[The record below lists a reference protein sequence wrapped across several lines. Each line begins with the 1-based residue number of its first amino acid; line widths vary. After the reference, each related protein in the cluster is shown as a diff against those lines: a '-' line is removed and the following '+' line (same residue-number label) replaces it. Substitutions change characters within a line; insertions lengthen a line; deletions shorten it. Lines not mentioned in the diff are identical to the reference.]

1 MASKTAAAAKAA
13 AKAKGKAPPPRK
25 PAPKVAA
32 KAAPSKAAPA
42 KVPPKTAAAAAAG
55 KPAAAGKA
63 PASNIEAIKAVVIKA
78 AAKGAV
84 PAPAPAEKEA
94 ETTQDSPLLDL
105 SDAAVRKMIKNAK
118 KRGYVTYEQLNAVMP
133 SEEVT
138 SEKIEDVLAMLNEMG
153 INVVENED
161 AGEDEERDDDDD
173 EEEGGDLVETSGT
186 KSVAE
191 TKKSEPGER
200 TDDPVRM
207 YLREM
212 GSVELLSREGEIAI
226 AKRIEA
232 GREAMI
238 AGLCESPLT
247 FQAIIIWRDE
257 LNEGKVF
264 LRDIIDLEAT
274 YAGPDAVK
282 GMANPA
288 QPGVPGVPGAMPAA
302 AAPGAA
308 ISGPA
313 LVAAP
318 PSAPPA
324 ATPFR
329 PAAYRP
335 PTPQGFRQNG
345 SGNGAGNGQAVEGE
359 EGTPVGDDG
368 LDDDDMEN
376 SLSLA
381 AIEAE
386 LKPKVMEAFD
396 KIAGEYKRLRRLQ
409 DQDIANQLVN
419 ESLSPA
425 QERKYKKIKEELIT
439 EVKLL
444 RLNQARIDALV
455 EQLYDINK
463 RLISFEGRLMR
474 LAESYGVERVD
485 FLKNHQGE
493 ELNPQW
499 LNRVSKLAAR
509 GWKNFV
515 AHEKDRIKQIRGDI
529 QALATETGLEIGEY
543 RKLVHMV
550 QKGEREARQAKKE
563 MVEANLRLV
572 ISIAKKYT
580 NRGLQFLD
588 LIQEGNIGLMKAVD
602 KFEYRR
608 GYKFSTYATWWIR
621 QAITRSIADQAR
633 TIRIPVHM
641 IETINKIV
649 RTSRQMLHEIG
660 REPTPE
666 ELAEKLAMPL
676 EKVRKVLKIAKEP
689 ISLETPI
696 GDEED
701 SHLGDFIEDKN
712 AILPIDAAIQSN
724 LRETTTRVLAS
735 LTPREERVLRMRF
748 GIGMN
753 TDHTLEEVGQQFSVT
768 RERIRQIEAKAL
780 RKLKHPSRSRKLR
793 SFLDN

>member
-1 MASKTAAAAKAA
+1 MVAKATQA
-13 AKAKGKAPPPRK
+13 DD
-25 PAPKVAA
+25 
-32 KAAPSKAAPA
+32 
-42 KVPPKTAAAAAAG
+42 TQE
-55 KPAAAGKA
+55 
-63 PASNIEAIKAVVIKA
+63 N
-78 AAKGAV
+78 
-84 PAPAPAEKEA
+84 PAEGP
-94 ETTQDSPLLDL
+94 DGPLLDL
-105 SDAAVRKMIKNAK
+105 SDAAVKKMIKAAK
-118 KRGYVTYEQLNAVMP
+118 KRGYVTYDELNEVLP
-133 SEEVT
+133 SEKVA
-138 SEKIEDVLAMLNEMG
+138 SEQIEDIMSMLSDMG
-153 INVVENED
+153 INVIEAEEAEEN
-161 AGEDEERDDDDD
+161 ASEEA
-173 EEEGGDLVETSGT
+173 EGGGDLVAVSSGAVAKTTTT
-186 KSVAE
+186 K
-191 TKKSEPGER
+191 EPADR

-257 LNEGKVF
+257 LNEAKVL

-274 YAGPDAVK
+274 YAGPDAK
-282 GMANPA
+282 NGPTGDNDDEEDSEAK
-288 QPGVPGVPGAMPAA
+288 PAA
-302 AAPGAA
+302 EETKDGA
-308 ISGPA
+308 
-313 LVAAP
+313 
-318 PSAPPA
+318 
-324 ATPFR
+324 
-329 PAAYRP
+329 
-335 PTPQGFRQNG
+335 
-345 SGNGAGNGQAVEGE
+345 EGE
-359 EGTPVGDDG
+359 NQTEGESEE
-368 LDDDDMEN
+368 DDDDDEFESN
-376 SLSLA
+376 VSLSA
-381 AIEAE
+381 MEAE
-386 LKPKVMEAFD
+386 LKPTVLETFD
-396 KIAGEYKRLRRLQ
+396 RVADSYKKLRRLQ
-409 DQDIANQLVN
+409 DQLVENKLANKTLSPSQERRYKKLKDEIIVDVK
-419 ESLSPA
+419 SLS
-425 QERKYKKIKEELIT
+425 
-439 EVKLL
+439 
-444 RLNQARIDALV
+444 LNQNRIDALV
-455 EQLYDINK
+455 AQLYDINK
-463 RLISFEGRLMR
+463 RLMGYEGRLLR
-474 LAESYGVERVD
+474 LADSYNVDRTD
-485 FLKNHQGE
+485 FLKQYQGA
-493 ELNPQW
+493 ELDPNW
-499 LNRVSKLAAR
+499 LRKVANLSTR
-509 GWKNFV
+509 GWKNFI
-515 AHEKDRIKQIRGDI
+515 AKEKETVRELRQEI
-529 QALATETGLEIGEY
+529 QTLATETGLEIIEF
-543 RKLVHMV
+543 RRIVAMV
-550 QKGEREARQAKKE
+550 QKGEREARIAKKE

-666 ELAEKLAMPL
+666 ELAEKLQMPL

-793 SFLDN
+793 SFLDS

>member
-1 MASKTAAAAKAA
+1 MATKTKAA
-13 AKAKGKAPPPRK
+13 QK
-25 PAPKVAA
+25 
-32 KAAPSKAAPA
+32 
-42 KVPPKTAAAAAAG
+42 
-55 KPAAAGKA
+55 
-63 PASNIEAIKAVVIKA
+63 
-78 AAKGAV
+78 
-84 PAPAPAEKEA
+84 EKEKDEA
-94 ETTQDSPLLDL
+94 PEKETSEAPDTPLPLLDL
-105 SDAAVRKMIKNAK
+105 SDAAVKKLIRTAK
-118 KRGYVTYEQLNAVMP
+118 KRGYVTHDQINSVLP

-138 SEKIEDVLAMLNEMG
+138 SEQIEDVLAMFSEMG
-153 INVVENED
+153 VNVVETEESS
-161 AGEDEERDDDDD
+161 EDEAEREEP
-173 EEEGGDLVETSGT
+173 EEEAEAESGELVEVQQ
-186 KSVAE
+186 KVPA
-191 TKKSEPGER
+191 KSEAKEPAER

-274 YAGPDAVK
+274 YAGPDAK
-282 GMANPA
+282 
-288 QPGVPGVPGAMPAA
+288 AMPAPALGADGQPIIAPGQTAPAGLAAA
-302 AAPGAA
+302 AAP
-308 ISGPA
+308 P
-313 LVAAP
+313 AAP
-318 PSAPPA
+318 VG
-324 ATPFR
+324 ATPFK
-329 PAAYRP
+329 AAAPERANEEDEP
-335 PTPQGFRQNG
+335 G
-345 SGNGAGNGQAVEGE
+345 EGE
-359 EGTPVGDDG
+359 APPPGEAEF
-368 LDDDDMEN
+368 DDDDMEN

-386 LKPKVMEAFD
+386 LKPKVLETFD
-396 KIAGEYKRLRRLQ
+396 KVASEYKRLRRLQ
-409 DQDIANQLVN
+409 DQDIALRLK
-419 ESLSPA
+419 SGALTPS
-425 QERKYKKIKEELIT
+425 QERKYKKLKDEIIS
-439 EVKLL
+439 EVKSL
-444 RLNQARIDALV
+444 RLNQARIDSLV

-463 RLISFEGRLMR
+463 RLVGYEGRLMR
-474 LAESYGVERVD
+474 LAESHGVPRDD
-485 FLKNHQGE
+485 FLRNYQGS
-493 ELNPQW
+493 ELDPRW
-499 LNRVSKLAAR
+499 LNRVSKLAAK
-509 GWKNFV
+509 GWKSLV
-515 AHEKDRIKQIRGDI
+515 ARDKDKIKQHRHDI
-529 QALATETGLEIGEY
+529 QVLAGETGLEIGEF
-543 RKLVHMV
+543 RKIVQMV

-649 RTSRQMLHEIG
+649 RTSRQMLNEIG

-666 ELAEKLAMPL
+666 ELAEKLGMPL

-689 ISLETPI
+689 LSLETPI